1 MLFVGRFSFLNV
13 LIEFFLLA
21 SRGPF
26 ARQVNNVA
34 KVAVEFIG
42 SVFGGARGDD
52 CTLFQLSFLNRMKN
66 FVSVR
71 IQAVESIQTL
81 SSLDELKRSNR
92 FGNAFSSTSKP
103 TEQTKIASKKCSS

>member
-52 CTLFQLSFLNRMKN
+52 CTLFQRSFFGDIGLTSHPLISTERTPKTSGP
-66 FVSVR
+66 VSCTNG
-71 IQAVESIQTL
+71 IQVSP
-81 SSLDELKRSNR
+81 S
-92 FGNAFSSTSKP
+92 
-103 TEQTKIASKKCSS
+103 